1 MTAANAEAM
10 RVLHAVRLLGFAGA
24 DYIAARAG
32 VDPDTAAL
40 LLLEGEQQG
49 LVQHVAFADSAGWA
63 LTQEGTREN
72 ERQLADEL
80 RTAGA
85 RAEVEAVHR
94 DFRPLNA
101 RLLRAVTDWQ
111 IVPGAGGRLETND
124 HSDRARDA
132 RILDELGNLGAAL
145 APLLERLVPVRPRFA
160 GYDERFA
167 AALDRARTGETTWVD
182 GMSRDSCHRV
192 WFELHEDLLA
202 TLGIDRAEAEAA
214 GDGPPT
220 AP

>member
-1 MTAANAEAM
+1 MTAAESM
-10 RVLHAVRLLGFAGA
+10 RVLHAVRLLGFVGADDIATRAGA
-24 DYIAARAG
+24 A
-32 VDPDTAAL
+32 PDASAL
-40 LLLEGEQQG
+40 RLLEAEQQG

-80 RTAGA
+80 RTTGG

-94 DFRPLNA
+94 AFRPLNA

-111 IVPGAGGRLETND
+111 IVPGPGGRLDTND

-132 RILDELGNLGAAL
+132 RILDELGSLGAAL
-145 APLLERLVPVRPRFA
+145 APLLERLVSVLPRFA

-167 AALDRARTGETTWVD
+167 SALERARTGEAAWVD
-182 GMSRDSCHRV
+182 GMLRDSCHRV

>member
-1 MTAANAEAM
+1 MTAAESM
-10 RVLHAVRLLGFAGA
+10 RVLHAVRLLGFVGADDIATRAGA
-24 DYIAARAG
+24 A
-32 VDPDTAAL
+32 PDASAL
-40 LLLEGEQQG
+40 RLLEAEQQG

-80 RTAGA
+80 RTTGG

-94 DFRPLNA
+94 AFRPLNA

-111 IVPGAGGRLETND
+111 IVQGPGGRLDTND

-132 RILDELGNLGAAL
+132 RILDELGSLGAAL
-145 APLLERLVPVRPRFA
+145 APLLERLVSVLPRFA

-167 AALDRARTGETTWVD
+167 SALERAQIGRA
-182 GMSRDSCHRV
+182 SCRERV
-192 WFELHEDLLA
+192 
-202 TLGIDRAEAEAA
+202 
-214 GDGPPT
+214 
-220 AP
+220 